1 MGAVPPTPPLWPPNQ
16 DQPGPPGQ
24 DRPPTAVLPAEA
36 WLTALAGLPQMGPAR
51 LLGLTLLFEPVQVW
65 RLLRSGRI
73 LEDGALAGRMG
84 PDPVALAR
92 SWARAAA
99 AVDVATAWQA
109 HAAAGVG
116 VVARG
121 ATAYPGA
128 LATDLEPPAVLFHR
142 GALDV
147 LAGPRVAVVGTRRCT
162 RYGHDVARQ
171 LGHDLA
177 RAGVR
182 VVSGLALGIDGAA
195 HLGALEANG
204 AGGAPPVGVVGCGLD
219 VVYPRQHR
227 SLWQRV
233 AATGVLLSECPL
245 GLSPESWRFP
255 ARNRII
261 AALADAVVVVESAPT
276 GGSMYTVNEALR
288 RDRPVL
294 AVPGSVRSPVSLGT
308 NKLIA
313 EGAHVA
319 RDAVDVLT
327 LIGVAPPSPLPTAPD
342 VRPRPAGDAAR
353 VLRALGWEPMT
364 LEALVERSELGFGP
378 VSAAVARLEAD
389 GWIARS
395 GGGYERVAHPGGRRP

>member
-1 MGAVPPTPPLWPPNQ
+1 MPPLGPAPGGR
-16 DQPGPPGQ
+16 PGPADPDGPVSSEL
-24 DRPPTAVLPAEA
+24 PPEA

-51 LLGLTLLFEPVQVW
+51 LLGLSLLYEPAEAW
-65 RLLRSGRI
+65 SLLHSGRI
-73 LEDGALAGRMG
+73 LEDGGLLGRMG
-84 PDPVALAR
+84 PAPDVLAR
-92 SWARAAA
+92 AWARAAA
-99 AVDVATAWQA
+99 TVDVAACWQV
-109 HAAAGVG
+109 HAAAGIG

-121 ATAYPGA
+121 ATTYPGA

-142 GALDV
+142 GTLDV
-147 LAGPRVAVVGTRRCT
+147 LAGPRVAVVGTRRST
-162 RYGHDVARQ
+162 RYGHDVARD

-195 HLGALEANG
+195 HAGALDAHG
-204 AGGAPPVGVVGCGLD
+204 AGGAPPVGVVASGLD
-219 VVYPRQHR
+219 VVYPRRHGG
-227 SLWQRV
+227 LWQRV
-233 AATGVLLSECPL
+233 ATAGVLLSECPL
-245 GLSPESWRFP
+245 GLSPEAWRFP

-276 GGSMYTVNEALR
+276 GGSMYTVAEALR

-319 RDAVDVLT
+319 RDATDVLA
-327 LIGVAPPSPLPTAPD
+327 LIGVTPPLMLSPRTDA
-342 VRPRPAGDAAR
+342 RPRPAGDGAR
-353 VLRALGWEPMT
+353 VLRVLGWEPMT
-364 LEALVERSELGFGP
+364 LELVVEHSGLGFGP
-378 VSAAVARLEAD
+378 VSAAMARLEAD

-395 GGGYERVAHPGGRRP
+395 GGAYERVAGPSRRRT